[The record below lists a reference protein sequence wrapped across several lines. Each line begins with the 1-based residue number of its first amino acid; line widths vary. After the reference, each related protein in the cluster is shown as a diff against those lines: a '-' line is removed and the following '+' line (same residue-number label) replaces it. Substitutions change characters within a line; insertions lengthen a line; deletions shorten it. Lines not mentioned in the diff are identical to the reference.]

1 MKHTL
6 VLGGGFAGLSA
17 IHELRKQPDMRI
29 TLVDSGE
36 RFVFTP
42 WLIDALAGERAP
54 LDISM
59 DYETLATRLGFTFVR
74 GTVLGLQ
81 RDQHQATIQLHKG
94 GPQALNYDDAILS
107 LGAKTGYYGI
117 AGATTNTLPLKT
129 LSDIERIHE
138 HVRSCTK
145 KALSASDTRTK
156 QELLSFV
163 IVGAGPTG
171 VESAFALKKFVEST
185 LGEQWCRVAPY
196 AHFYVVQGA
205 PTILP
210 GFNSRA
216 IGLATDE
223 LRKQGIELILG
234 EPVEKLESNTLFTTR
249 GTTIHAG
256 TILWCAGVEPNFID
270 VQPELPKERG
280 GWICPNDLELDE
292 SIVGAGD
299 NVRMML
305 GTMPAPK
312 TAQVAMPMG
321 EAAAKRLITKQKVAF
336 TYLSKGAV
344 LVLGDNG
351 LFDLGFLKI
360 KTPLAKFVRAILYHI
375 RFNQL
380 TK

>member
-1 MKHTL
+1 MKHYL

-17 IHELRKQPDMRI
+17 IHELRKQPDTHI

-54 LDISM
+54 LDISE
-59 DYETLATRLGFTFVR
+59 DLEVLTGRLGVTFIR
-74 GTVLGLQ
+74 GTVTGLN
-81 RDQHQATIQLHKG
+81 RDQRHAVIQLAKG
-94 GPQALNYDDAILS
+94 GMQELAFDEVILS
-107 LGAKTGYYGI
+107 LGAKTCYYGI
-117 AGATTNTLPLKT
+117 PGATTHALPLKT
-129 LSDIERIHE
+129 LNDIERIHE
-138 HVRSCTK
+138 HVRAMVK

-163 IVGAGPTG
+163 VVGAGPTG

-185 LGEQWCRVAPY
+185 LGDQWCRVAPY

-216 IGLATDE
+216 INLATDE
-223 LRKQGIELILG
+223 MRHQGIELTLG
-234 EPVEKLESNTLFTTR
+234 EPVEKLEEHTLFTTR
-249 GTTIHAG
+249 GTTIHAA

-280 GWICPNDLELDE
+280 GWISQNDLMLDE
-292 SIVGAGD
+292 CIVGAGD
-299 NVRMML
+299 NIRVML
-305 GTMPAPK
+305 GTAPAPK
-312 TAQVAMPMG
+312 TAQIAMPMG
-321 EAAAKRLITKQKVAF
+321 KAAAHRIMTKQKKPF
-336 TYLSKGAV
+336 TYINKGAV
-344 LVLGDNG
+344 LTLGKTG
-351 LFDLGFLKI
+351 LFDFGFLKM
-360 KTPLAKFVRAILYHI
+360 KTPLAKWVRGILYQL
-375 RFNQL
+375 RFKQL

>member
-17 IHELRKQPDMRI
+17 IHELRKQPDTRI
-29 TLVDSGE
+29 TLVDCGE

-54 LDISM
+54 LDISA
-59 DYETLATRLGFTFVR
+59 DLEGLAQKFGFTFVR
-74 GTVLGLQ
+74 GTVIGLQ
-81 RDQHQATIQLHKG
+81 REQRQATVQQHKG
-94 GPQALNYDDAILS
+94 GTQDFNYDDVILS

-117 AGATTNTLPLKT
+117 PGATANTLPLKT
-129 LSDIERIHE
+129 LADIERIHE

-216 IGLATDE
+216 IHLATDE

-234 EPVEKLESNTLFTTR
+234 EPVEKLEPNALFTTR

-280 GWICPNDLELDE
+280 GWISPNDLQLDE
-292 SIVGAGD
+292 AIVGAGD
-299 NVRMML
+299 NIRIML

-312 TAQVAMPMG
+312 TAQIAMPMG
-321 EAAAKRLITKQKVAF
+321 KAAAQRVISKQKKAF
-336 TYLSKGAV
+336 TYINKGAV
-344 LVLGDNG
+344 LTLGDTG

-360 KTPLAKFVRAILYHI
+360 KTPLAKMVRSILYHL
-375 RFNQL
+375 RFNAL